1 MNFAVAFKRMPDQYK
16 RGTFQQ
22 ILDGFKQWA
31 PHQPVTDKQIKAMGI
46 ESNYKDRKYIGNKA
60 TNIQVR
66 YKNKKGN
73 VMTRWKDAVTGEWMK
88 GEHDI
93 SKIPHW
99 RKKDTEYKNGVLTN
113 LETGD
118 KLKRRYTRGVHKGQ
132 LKTKDKWVLV
142 DKGGK
147 VTKLYPKEK
156 KVRKVNKSK
165 K

>member
-31 PHQPVTDKQIKAMGI
+31 PHQPVTDKQVKSMGI
-46 ESNYKDRKYIGNKA
+46 ESNYKNDKYIGDKA

-73 VMTRWKDAVTGEWMK
+73 VIIKWKDAVTGMYMR
-88 GEHDI
+88 GENDI
-93 SKIPHW
+93 SRIPHW
-99 RKKDTEYKNGVLTN
+99 RKNDTEYKRGVLTN

-118 KLKRRYTRGVHKGQ
+118 KLKIRYTRGKYKGQ
-132 LKTKDKWVLV
+132 LKTKDKWLLV
-142 DKGGK
+142 DKSGK
-147 VTKLYPKEK
+147 VTRLYPKEK
-156 KVRKVNKSK
+156 TYRKARRRR
-165 K
+165 